1 LNSATVTKRG
11 RDLMADEKDSGD
23 KKAAK
28 AATTSGSSAPAKSVK
43 EKPKKAA
50 AKKPRAKAGK
60 KAAAKKPAAKKASA
74 KAKPKKAPA
83 KKPAAKKAAPKSA
96 AKKPA
101 KSAAAKGT
109 AKAKRAPRAPGLDI
123 GIAQLRES
131 LEHSVTLSRERIQEV
146 VDDAVKRGR
155 MTHGDA
161 EKMIGELLKRGR
173 KQTDALLSELEG
185 LLRQARRKLP

>member
-1 LNSATVTKRG
+1 
-11 RDLMADEKDSGD
+11 MADEKDSSKAKP
-23 KKAAK
+23 KKAAVK
-28 AATTSGSSAPAKSVK
+28 KPAKA
-43 EKPKKAA
+43 KPKKAA
-50 AKKPRAKAGK
+50 AKK
-60 KAAAKKPAAKKASA
+60 
-74 KAKPKKAPA
+74 APA
-83 KKPAAKKAAPKSA
+83 KAKKAAPKSA

-109 AKAKRAPRAPGLDI
+109 AKKPKRAPRAPGLDI

-161 EKMIGELLKRGR
+161 EKMIGELLKKGR

>member
-1 LNSATVTKRG
+1 
-11 RDLMADEKDSGD
+11 MADDKDSGGD
-23 KKAAK
+23 KAAK
-28 AATTSGSSAPAKSVK
+28 PAATSDISAPAKK
-43 EKPKKAA
+43 AKPAKAKKTA
-50 AKKPRAKAGK
+50 AKKPAKAKPK
-60 KAAAKKPAAKKASA
+60 KAAAKKPAAKKAPA
-74 KAKPKKAPA
+74 KAN
-83 KKPAAKKAAPKSA
+83 KAAPKSA
-96 AKKPA
+96 PKKAPA

>member
-1 LNSATVTKRG
+1 
-11 RDLMADEKDSGD
+11 MADEKDG
-23 KKAAK
+23 
-28 AATTSGSSAPAKSVK
+28 G
-43 EKPKKAA
+43 
-50 AKKPRAKAGK
+50 AKKPAKAKPK
-60 KAAAKKPAAKKASA
+60 KAAAKKPAAKKAAPKKAAA
-74 KAKPKKAPA
+74 KAKPKAA
-83 KKPAAKKAAPKSA
+83 KKPAAKKA
-96 AKKPA
+96 PA

-109 AKAKRAPRAPGLDI
+109 AKAKRAQRAPGLDI

-161 EKMIGELLKRGR
+161 EKMIGELLKKGR
-173 KQTDALLSELEG
+173 KQTDALLSELES

>member
-1 LNSATVTKRG
+1 
-11 RDLMADEKDSGD
+11 MADEKDSGE

-28 AATTSGSSAPAKSVK
+28 AKPKAAKPASKKTAAKPATKAAGETGN
-43 EKPKKAA
+43 KKAA
-50 AKKPRAKAGK
+50 AK
-60 KAAAKKPAAKKASA
+60 
-74 KAKPKKAPA
+74 AKPK
-83 KKPAAKKAAPKSA
+83 AKKAAPKKAATKSA
-96 AKKPA
+96 PKKAPA